1 MNDID
6 YAERMMRKA
15 PLFTSTVVLA
25 VPLALG
31 ANIAMFSVVNAVLL
45 RAHCRSPILAAG
57 ILPGMRAA
65 RLVPMTAL
73 RNE

>member
-6 YAERMMRKA
+6 YAASMMRKA
-15 PLFTSTVVLA
+15 PLFTSTVVLTVA
-25 VPLALG
+25 LAIG
-31 ANIAMFSVVNAVLL
+31 GNITMFSVVNAALL

-57 ILPGMRAA
+57 IFPGMRAA
-65 RLVPMTAL
+65 RLVLMTAL